1 MICTFITLSYMLVL
15 YALSLVF
22 LNLTYNPK
30 KEKSFFSYLKSE
42 WVFLIFSVI
51 VMASE
56 LILVAIYTS
65 NKDLDALPRILKW
78 TTLYM
83 GLWLLTKTDFKER
96 KIPNKIIIILLGM
109 RMAFL
114 IYEICVDIELAG
126 STIVYPL
133 LGGGIGAVIL
143 FVAMLVSRKGVGMG
157 DVKMFF
163 VIGLFVGSTEIISVM
178 FYTFLISA
186 IVGIVLLCIKKA
198 KLNDSVPMAPFAFLG
213 MTFQF
218 FMLMLGGYT

>member
-65 NKDLDALPRILKW
+65 NKDLDALPRILK
-78 TTLYM
+78 
-83 GLWLLTKTDFKER
+83 
-96 KIPNKIIIILLGM
+96 
-109 RMAFL
+109 
-114 IYEICVDIELAG
+114 
-126 STIVYPL
+126 
-133 LGGGIGAVIL
+133 
-143 FVAMLVSRKGVGMG
+143 
-157 DVKMFF
+157 
-163 VIGLFVGSTEIISVM
+163 
-178 FYTFLISA
+178 
-186 IVGIVLLCIKKA
+186 
-198 KLNDSVPMAPFAFLG
+198 
-213 MTFQF
+213 
-218 FMLMLGGYT
+218 